1 MTMRSGKILKA
12 RRRLGVA
19 ALVGCMA
26 LGIAAGA
33 PAQTSEAVDRSSLRV
48 CADPANLPF
57 SNRAGEGFENKIAE
71 LLAAELGVPVR
82 YTWYPQ
88 ATGFV
93 RQTLMARRCDLVV
106 GISLGFELL
115 QNTNPYYRSSYAL
128 VYRAD
133 SGLSAT
139 ALDDPGLKALRL
151 GVVAGTPPSSLM
163 AKYGLLARVRPYQL
177 VADTRFDHPAK
188 QMVDDVAA
196 REVDVGVLWGPI
208 AGYYAKT
215 HNPKLLVVP
224 LETRAGEVRMD
235 YRITMGIR
243 FNEPNWKHEINDL
256 IKSKQSEINAILSKY
271 GVPLLDDQGRVIAP

>member
-1 MTMRSGKILKA
+1 MRSGTSFRT
-12 RRRLGVA
+12 RRQP
-19 ALVGCMA
+19 
-26 LGIAAGA
+26 GIAAVIGCVALFVSGGA
-33 PAQTSEAVDRSSLRV
+33 IAQTSEAVDRSSLRV

-93 RQTLMARRCDLVV
+93 RQTLMARKCDVV
-106 GISLGFELL
+106 IGISLGFELL

-133 SGLSAT
+133 SGFSAT
-139 ALDDPGLKALRL
+139 SLDDPGLKTLRL
-151 GVVAGTPPSSLM
+151 GVVAGTPPSSLL

-188 QMVDDVAA
+188 QMIDDVAA
-196 REVDVGVLWGPI
+196 GEVDVGVLWGPI
-208 AGYYAKT
+208 AGYYAKQ
-215 HNPKLLVVP
+215 HSPKLLVVP

-243 FNEPNWKHEINDL
+243 FNEPNWKHELNDL
-256 IKSKQSEINAILSKY
+256 IKTKQPEINAILAEY

>member
-1 MTMRSGKILKA
+1 MTRKFDHVP
-12 RRRLGVA
+12 RRTVLAVIAAA
-19 ALVGCMA
+19 ALLLFDG
-26 LGIAAGA
+26 GA
-33 PAQTSEAVDRSSLRV
+33 RAQTSEAVDRSSLRV

-57 SNRAGEGFENKIAE
+57 SNQAGEGFENKIAE

-93 RQTLMARRCDLVV
+93 RQTLMARRCDIVI

-133 SGLSAT
+133 AGISAT
-139 ALDDPGLKALRL
+139 GLDDPGLKAFRL
-151 GVVAGTPPSSLM
+151 GVVAGTPPSSLL
-163 AKYGLLARVRPYQL
+163 AKYGLLGRVRPYQL

-188 QMVDDVAA
+188 QMIDDVAA
-196 REVDVGVLWGPI
+196 GEVDVGVVWGPI
-208 AGYYAKT
+208 AGYYAKQ

-224 LETRAGEVRMD
+224 LATNAGEVRMD
-235 YRITMGIR
+235 YRITMGVR
-243 FNEPNWKHEINDL
+243 FNEPEWKRKINDL
-256 IKSKQSEINAILSKY
+256 IKTKQPEIEAILADY
-271 GVPLLDDQGRVIAP
+271 GVPLLDDQGRQIKP

>member
-1 MTMRSGKILKA
+1 MISRCLRVLRRTILA
-12 RRRLGVA
+12 IVAVA
-19 ALVGCMA
+19 APVLFED
-26 LGIAAGA
+26 GA
-33 PAQTSEAVDRSSLRV
+33 RGQTSEAVDRSSLRV

-57 SNRAGEGFENKIAE
+57 SNQAGEGFENKIAE

-133 SGLSAT
+133 TGLSAT
-139 ALDDPGLKALRL
+139 SLADPRLKALRL
-151 GVVAGTPPSSLM
+151 GVVAGTPPSSLL
-163 AKYGLLARVRPYQL
+163 AKHGLLGRVRPYQL

-188 QMVDDVAA
+188 QMIDDVAA
-196 REVDVGVLWGPI
+196 GEVDVGVVWGPI
-208 AGYYAKT
+208 AGFYAKQ

-224 LETRAGEVRMD
+224 LATNPGEVRMD
-235 YRITMGIR
+235 YRITMGVR
-243 FNEPNWKHEINDL
+243 FNEPDWKRTLNEL
-256 IKSKQSEINAILSKY
+256 IKNKQTEINAILADY
-271 GVPLLDDQGRVIAP
+271 GVPLLDDQGRKIEP